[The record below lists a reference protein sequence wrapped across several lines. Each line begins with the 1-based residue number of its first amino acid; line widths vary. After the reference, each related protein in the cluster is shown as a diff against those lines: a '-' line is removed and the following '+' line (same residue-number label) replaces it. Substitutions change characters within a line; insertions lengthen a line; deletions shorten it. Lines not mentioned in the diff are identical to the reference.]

1 MKYDFDSIVERKHT
15 HSTKWL
21 KFSDPNIIPMW
32 IADMDFACPK
42 EIIDP
47 MRERVEQGIF
57 GYTDTPDELTQILK
71 DRIKLRSGWD
81 IEEEWVVWVPGA
93 VVALNLACKTA
104 LAPGEIVVTPSPI
117 YAPFDDASENMAR
130 GMVKNFLIDNNGRM
144 ELDFDATEELLS
156 KDTKMLFF
164 CNPHNPGG
172 TVFNKEEITTL
183 VDICEKHNITI
194 CSDEIHCD
202 LILQDDLE
210 HFHLASLN
218 EYAKQNSITILGPCK
233 TFNLAGFPLAASII
247 PNKELREDFIRN
259 TKGIV
264 SHIDNLAFVA
274 STAAYKYA
282 GEWHKELI
290 EYLQENKKVLIEGLN
305 KIDGLSLSGP
315 EAGFLAWV
323 DCRETGLDTPGDFF
337 INHAGVGVYDG
348 SWFGREGYIRL
359 NFGCPR
365 SVLEE
370 SIERIQK
377 AFSQR
382 N

>member
-1 MKYDFDSIVERKHT
+1 MKYDFDTIVERRHT

-42 EIIDP
+42 EITDP
-47 MRERVEQGIF
+47 MRERVDQGIF

-81 IEEEWVVWVPGA
+81 IEEDWVVWIPGA
-93 VVALNLACKTA
+93 VVALNLACRTA

-117 YAPFDDASENMAR
+117 YAPFDDASENMSR
-130 GMVKNFLIDNNGRM
+130 GMVKNFLVDNKGRM
-144 ELDFDATEELLS
+144 ELDFEATEELLS

-172 TVFNKEEITTL
+172 TVFNKEEIQQL
-183 VDICEKHNITI
+183 VDICEKHNVII

-202 LILQDDLE
+202 LILQDELK
-210 HFHLASLN
+210 HVHLASLN
-218 EYAKQNSITILGPCK
+218 DYAEQNSITILGPCK

-274 STAAYKYA
+274 STAAYKHA
-282 GEWHKELI
+282 GEWHMELI
-290 EYLQENKKVLIEGLN
+290 EYLKENKKILMEGLN
-305 KIDGLSLSGP
+305 AVEGLSLTGP

>member
-42 EIIDP
+42 EITDP
-47 MRERVEQGIF
+47 MRERVDQGIF

-71 DRIKLRSGWD
+71 ERIKLRSGWD

-93 VVALNLACKTA
+93 VVALNLACKVV
-104 LAPGEIVVTPSPI
+104 LSPGEIVVTPSPI
-117 YAPFDDASENMAR
+117 YAPFEDASENMDR

-144 ELDFDATEELLS
+144 ELDFEATEELLS

-183 VDICEKHNITI
+183 VEICERHNITI

-274 STAAYKYA
+274 STAAYKCA

-290 EYLQENKKVLIEGLN
+290 EYLQENKKILIEGLN

>member
-42 EIIDP
+42 EITDP
-47 MRERVEQGIF
+47 MRERVDQGIF

-144 ELDFDATEELLS
+144 ELDFDATEELLC

-172 TVFNKEEITTL
+172 TVFNQKEITKL
-183 VDICEKHNITI
+183 VEICEKHNVTI

-233 TFNLAGFPLAASII
+233 NFQFSRISFGSFNYS
-247 PNKELREDFIRN
+247 
-259 TKGIV
+259 
-264 SHIDNLAFVA
+264 
-274 STAAYKYA
+274 
-282 GEWHKELI
+282 
-290 EYLQENKKVLIEGLN
+290 
-305 KIDGLSLSGP
+305 
-315 EAGFLAWV
+315 
-323 DCRETGLDTPGDFF
+323 
-337 INHAGVGVYDG
+337 
-348 SWFGREGYIRL
+348 
-359 NFGCPR
+359 
-365 SVLEE
+365 
-370 SIERIQK
+370 
-377 AFSQR
+377 
-382 N
+382 

>member
-1 MKYDFDSIVERKHT
+1 MKYDFDSIVERRHT

-42 EIIDP
+42 EITDP
-47 MRERVEQGIF
+47 MRERVDQGIF

-117 YAPFDDASENMAR
+117 YAPFEDASENMDR
-130 GMVKNFLIDNNGRM
+130 GMVKNFLVDNNGRM
-144 ELDFDATEELLS
+144 ELDFEATEELLS

-172 TVFNKEEITTL
+172 TVFNKNEITTL
-183 VDICEKHNITI
+183 VEICERHNITI

-218 EYAKQNSITILGPCK
+218 EYAKENSITILGPCK

-259 TKGIV
+259 TVVTIEHPACTCPMGNNSRAVLTPKLKVRGIERLRV
-264 SHIDNLAFVA
+264 V
-274 STAAYKYA
+274 
-282 GEWHKELI
+282 
-290 EYLQENKKVLIEGLN
+290 
-305 KIDGLSLSGP
+305 
-315 EAGFLAWV
+315 
-323 DCRETGLDTPGDFF
+323 
-337 INHAGVGVYDG
+337 DG
-348 SWFGREGYIRL
+348 SAMPDLTSAHINSTILMMAEKASDMILGKAPLPAQQL
-359 NFGCPR
+359 N
-365 SVLEE
+365 
-370 SIERIQK
+370 
-377 AFSQR
+377 
-382 N
+382 

>member
-1 MKYDFDSIVERKHT
+1 MKYDFDTIVERKHT

-42 EIIDP
+42 EITDP
-47 MRERVEQGIF
+47 MRERVDQGIF

-81 IEEEWVVWVPGA
+81 IEEDWVVWIPGA
-93 VVALNLACKTA
+93 VVALNLACRTA

-117 YAPFDDASENMAR
+117 YAPFDDASENMSR
-130 GMVKNFLIDNNGRM
+130 GMVKNFLVDNKGRM
-144 ELDFDATEELLS
+144 ELDFEATEELLS

-172 TVFNKEEITTL
+172 TVFNEEEIQQL
-183 VDICEKHNITI
+183 VDICDKHNVII

-202 LILQDDLE
+202 LILQDELK

-218 EYAKQNSITILGPCK
+218 DYAEQNSITILGPCK

-274 STAAYKYA
+274 STAAYKHA
-282 GEWHKELI
+282 GEWHIELI
-290 EYLQENKKVLIEGLN
+290 EYLKENKKILMEGLN
-305 KIDGLSLSGP
+305 AVEGLSLTGP

-323 DCRETGLDTPGDFF
+323 DCRETGLDIPGDFF